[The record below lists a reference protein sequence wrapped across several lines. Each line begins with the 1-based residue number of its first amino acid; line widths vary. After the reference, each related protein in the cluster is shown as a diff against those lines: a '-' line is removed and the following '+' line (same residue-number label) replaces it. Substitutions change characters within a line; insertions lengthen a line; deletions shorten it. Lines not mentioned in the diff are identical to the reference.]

1 MPSTRG
7 ACVPMPHNSTILRSM
22 ETAVRRARGRSNM
35 SAAVLA
41 CAVMAMAAVRP
52 HAAQMPASREG
63 AESPQAAVAAMRQ
76 AADTNDWRAAFALML
91 PSARHEMARP
101 IVESVVMMVALADPA
116 SPFAERWSPAERAER
131 THAARQAVAAL
142 TRAWTPYGLETIVG
156 APPMAESTAAAIDTA
171 LRTADVPA
179 LMHDTMLVFDAMAP
193 ALGVPAAD
201 RPRVP
206 PIGAVTG
213 YVVRGDRATAREG
226 ATPVDFARV
235 AGRWYLAPPPAK

>member
-1 MPSTRG
+1 
-7 ACVPMPHNSTILRSM
+7 MPHNSTILRSM
-22 ETAVRRARGRSNM
+22 ETAGRQGRRWNVYP
-35 SAAVLA
+35 AVLA
-41 CAVMAMAAVRP
+41 CAAMAMAAGRP

-76 AADTNDWRAAFALML
+76 AADTNDWGAAFALML

-101 IVESVVMMVALADPA
+101 IVESVVRRVALAGRAP
-116 SPFAERWSPAERAER
+116 PFADRGSPAGRAQR
-131 THAARQAVAAL
+131 PRAARQAVAAL

-179 LMHDTMLVFDAMAP
+179 LMHDAMLVFDGSP
-193 ALGVPAAD
+193 SLIGVPAAD